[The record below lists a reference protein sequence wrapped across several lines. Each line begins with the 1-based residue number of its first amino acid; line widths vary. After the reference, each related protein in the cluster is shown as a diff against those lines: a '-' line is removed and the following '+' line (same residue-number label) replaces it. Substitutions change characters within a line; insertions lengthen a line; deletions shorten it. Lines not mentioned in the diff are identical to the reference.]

1 VLVKDAAEL
10 ADWVQ
15 SVGEREAGVASVSAP
30 VRDSSGRIVAAVSV
44 SGPIERTTKEPGK
57 RYGAFVVN
65 AARQIEVN
73 AGLRGA
79 GA

>member
-1 VLVKDAAEL
+1 
-10 ADWVQ
+10 
-15 SVGEREAGVASVSAP
+15 
-30 VRDSSGRIVAAVSV
+30 VSV
-44 SGPIERTTKEPGK
+44 SGPIERTTKQPGK